1 MTATDVEPH
10 RAQSLTISLSLDLRH
25 GKRHITDLG
34 NWSAGR
40 PGSFLLN
47 DFDVVVTQAQSH
59 CLQAQ
64 SILSDH
70 IMLIFFLS
78 FERITFQYLILFVS
92 PYPTSWVLY

>member
-1 MTATDVEPH
+1 MTAADVEPH
-10 RAQSLTISLSLDLRH
+10 RAPSLTIGFSLGLRH
-25 GKRHITDLG
+25 GKRNITDLG
-34 NWSAGR
+34 NWMAGR
-40 PGSFLLN
+40 RGSFLLN
-47 DFDVVVTQAQSH
+47 DFDLAVTQAQSH

-92 PYPTSWVLY
+92 PHPTSWVLY